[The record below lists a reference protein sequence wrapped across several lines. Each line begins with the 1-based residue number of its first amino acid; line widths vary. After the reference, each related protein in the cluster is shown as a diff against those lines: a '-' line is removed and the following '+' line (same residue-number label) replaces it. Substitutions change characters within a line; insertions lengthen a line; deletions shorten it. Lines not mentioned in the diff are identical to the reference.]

1 MLAVL
6 KEHKKRQLELQLA
19 SGGKYKNELN
29 LVFTT
34 PKGKPEDR
42 TNVYHRFANL
52 AAKLGHKGM
61 RFHDLRHTHA
71 TILLSEREMVNAVS
85 ERLGHADEATTL
97 RIYAH
102 VLPNKAEETA
112 ERFARLLRE

>member
-1 MLAVL
+1 VIAVL
-6 KEHKKRQLELQLA
+6 KEHKKLQLELQLA

-61 RFHDLRHTHA
+61 RFRSTSYLCNYNYYLTVR
-71 TILLSEREMVNAVS
+71 
-85 ERLGHADEATTL
+85 
-97 RIYAH
+97 
-102 VLPNKAEETA
+102 
-112 ERFARLLRE
+112 